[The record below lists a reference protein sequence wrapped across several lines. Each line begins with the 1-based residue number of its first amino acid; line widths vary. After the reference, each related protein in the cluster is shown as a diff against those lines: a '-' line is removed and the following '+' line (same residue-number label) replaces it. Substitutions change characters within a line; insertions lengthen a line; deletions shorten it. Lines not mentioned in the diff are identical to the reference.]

1 MKKIINY
8 LMATILLAA
17 LVLAGCGATG
27 ESAEVG
33 AEDVT
38 VSAEHAGDGV
48 QADEPQGS
56 TVDIEN
62 NMLQTDSESI
72 GQIEG
77 NESDTD
83 GKGQEAAVE
92 KPTVYNSFPTIYAD
106 FPDPDIIRVGENYY
120 MVSTTMNMC
129 PGAPIMKSTDLVHWQ
144 LVNYVYDTFEED
156 DITNLENGQDM
167 YGRGSWAASLKYDEA
182 TGLYYVAFSSNN
194 HGFYIFTTDDIEA
207 GEWQKHSIRENFHDP
222 ALFLEDGRLYVLS
235 AGGGTCRIQELK
247 LNDTAGT
254 VEKIGSATPLFTG
267 NNWALWEGAHAYKIG
282 DYYYVFIIA
291 SPTDR
296 WMRTQLCYR
305 SKELKSGSWEEK
317 VIYQNGLGSVDA
329 GLAQG
334 GVVQTQFGDWYGFMF
349 QDMGTVGRVP
359 SIVAVQWEN
368 DWPMMGTYDVS
379 GEFNNNGSVYGI
391 RIALPDSGLANA
403 FVENDEFEYQEGEDL
418 KKVWQ
423 WNHNP
428 KEGFFSVTDAPGYLR
443 LTTDRVADNV
453 CYAHNSLTQ
462 RAFGPTSRSEVK
474 ILTDNMKPGD
484 YAGICAV
491 ADHYAM
497 VGVMCDE
504 KGDRYLFQ
512 ANSEFK
518 TAFDEPNEVMSEKLE
533 EGTEVYLKISYQFK
547 TEESAEFFYS
557 LDGENWTSIG
567 NKQSLA
573 FSTAT
578 TFMGTRTWLFNY
590 ATIEAGGYVDFDY
603 YRVMK

>member
-1 MKKIINY
+1 MKKMINY
-8 LMATILLAA
+8 LMVTILLAA
-17 LVLAGCGATG
+17 LVLTGCGATG
-27 ESAEVG
+27 EGLKSDAEVTASAEN
-33 AEDVT
+33 
-38 VSAEHAGDGV
+38 AGDGAQV
-48 QADEPQGS
+48 DTVS
-56 TVDIEN
+56 TE
-62 NMLQTDSESI
+62 QSAGSES
-72 GQIEG
+72 
-77 NESDTD
+77 DAD
-83 GKGQEAAVE
+83 GKGQEAAAE

-194 HGFYIFTTDDIEA
+194 HGFYIFTTEDIEA
-207 GEWQKHSIRENFHDP
+207 GEWKKHSIRENFHDP
-222 ALFLEDGRLYVLS
+222 ALFLEDGKMYVLS
-235 AGGGTCRIQELK
+235 ASGGTCRMQEVK
-247 LNDTAGT
+247 LNDAAGT
-254 VEKIGSATPLFTG
+254 VEKVGSLTPLFRG
-267 NNWALWEGAHAYKIG
+267 KNWGLWEGAHAYKIG

-305 SKELKSGSWEEK
+305 SKELKSGAWEEK
-317 VIYQNGLGSVDA
+317 VLYQDGIGSSDA

-334 GVVQTQFGDWYGFMF
+334 GVVQTQYGDWYGFMF
-349 QDMGTVGRVP
+349 QDRGAVGRIP
-359 SIVAVQWEN
+359 SIVGVQWED
-368 DWPMMGTYDVS
+368 DWPMMGTYNVEGEFSNSGSMYGMKIYLQNS
-379 GEFNNNGSVYGI
+379 GENNYFT
-391 RIALPDSGLANA
+391 D
-403 FVENDEFEYQEGEDL
+403 NDEFDYQEGETL

-428 KEGFFSVTDAPGYLR
+428 KEGFWSVTDAPGSLR
-443 LTTDRVADNV
+443 LTTDCVADNV
-453 CYAHNSLTQ
+453 YYAHNSLTQ
-462 RAFGPTSRSEVK
+462 RTFGPTCRSEVK

-512 ANSEFK
+512 ASSEFK
-518 TAFDEPNEVMSEKLE
+518 KAFAQPNEVVSQKLDA
-533 EGTEVYLKISYQFK
+533 GAAVYLKIAYQFK
-547 TEESAEFFYS
+547 SEDSAEFFYS
-557 LDGENWTSIG
+557 LDGENWTPIG
-567 NKQSLA
+567 NKQNLA
-573 FSTAT
+573 FSTST

-603 YRVMK
+603 YRVVE